1 MVSTSLDRHD
11 IVQPDEE
18 RWVGQRG
25 PGAADSLKRMHT
37 WVPALL
43 AVAAA
48 ALIATGTVLRQ
59 RASGQTG
66 AITKG
71 WWLGAAVA
79 IIGFSFQAWALG
91 LGSILLVQPLVVL
104 AVLFALPLEAKIDKR
119 RPMRSDWGWGG
130 VLVGSVVLFLVI
142 ARPVPSDRRAAP
154 VVMAITV
161 TVLIIALIVLVVL
174 AERCRNAHYRSLLYG
189 IAAGA
194 LFGVAALL
202 IKSVALHF
210 IDDPM
215 KFMQHPDIYL
225 LAIVLVLAVVAQQR
239 SFGAGDIQTSF
250 PAMNV
255 IEPAVSMGLAV
266 ILLGENLRV
275 GIGTSIFLA
284 LILLLAA
291 IAVVKLAQH
300 SAIRGDAKP
309 RDEVDRRAV
318 TSPLQA
324 G

>member
-1 MVSTSLDRHD
+1 M
-11 IVQPDEE
+11 
-18 RWVGQRG
+18 
-25 PGAADSLKRMHT
+25 
-37 WVPALL
+37 
-43 AVAAA
+43 AAA

-59 RASGQTG
+59 RASGSSG

-71 WWLGAAVA
+71 WWIGAVVA

-119 RPMRSDWGWGG
+119 RPTRSDWGWGG
-130 VLVGSVVLFLVI
+130 VLVGAVVLFLVI

-154 VVMAITV
+154 VLLAIAV
-161 TVLIIALIVLVVL
+161 TVLIIALIAVVVM

-202 IKSVALHF
+202 IKSVSMHF
-210 IDDPM
+210 IEDPM
-215 KFMQHPDIYL
+215 KFMAHPDIYL
-225 LAIVLVLAVVAQQR
+225 LAIVLALAILAQQR

-255 IEPAVSMGLAV
+255 VEPAVSMGLAV

-275 GIGTSIFLA
+275 GIATSIFLA
-284 LILLLAA
+284 LILVVAGY
-291 IAVVKLAQH
+291 AVVKLAQH
-300 SAIRGDAKP
+300 SAIRGDVKSG
-309 RDEVDRRAV
+309 DDVGRRTVA
-318 TSPLQA
+318 SPLQP